1 MNDNY
6 NTYRIWAPDNALWTQ
21 WAKPVLFARTL
32 QQVPEKLVLPAV
44 KWAPYGDGRTA
55 LFVDLP
61 GKRGVLEGLALAQ
74 MGYRPVP
81 LYNGVY
87 GADKWSMAVDVTS
100 VAETLYQ
107 GADYLSCLHIRPD
120 APPAFLLDAARM
132 KGTARQPGRYDNR
145 WCVFPQD
152 APSADF
158 LKAQGIES
166 IYVRTKE
173 IQNDLAHILLRYQKK
188 GIRIYQVRDNGVP
201 KKLTVVRP
209 SHFKSFLYRF
219 CTLLG
224 LTRNAAGDSA
234 EWCPRLPS
242 PQEPGIM
249 VLARKRRKNV
259 KSSYCLEDVCQAI
272 GRFVKRNAI
281 IFHTLP
287 AGSGQFSAGQSGWY
301 QQFRHWNIQLPEY

>member
-1 MNDNY
+1 
-6 NTYRIWAPDNALWTQ
+6 
-21 WAKPVLFARTL
+21 
-32 QQVPEKLVLPAV
+32 
-44 KWAPYGDGRTA
+44 
-55 LFVDLP
+55 
-61 GKRGVLEGLALAQ
+61 

-224 LTRNAAGDSA
+224 LTRNAAGGFGGMVPEATQSSGT
-234 EWCPRLPS
+234 RYY
-242 PQEPGIM
+242 GI
-249 VLARKRRKNV
+249 
-259 KSSYCLEDVCQAI
+259 
-272 GRFVKRNAI
+272 G
-281 IFHTLP
+281 
-287 AGSGQFSAGQSGWY
+287 
-301 QQFRHWNIQLPEY
+301 

>member
-1 MNDNY
+1 MLCGLSGPS
-6 NTYRIWAPDNALWTQ
+6 RCCLPGRSSR
-21 WAKPVLFARTL
+21 FR
-32 QQVPEKLVLPAV
+32 EKLVLPAV

-107 GADYLSCLHIRPD
+107 GADYLSCQHIRPD

-224 LTRNAAGDSA
+224 LTRNAAGGFGGMVPEATQSSGT
-234 EWCPRLPS
+234 RYY
-242 PQEPGIM
+242 GI
-249 VLARKRRKNV
+249 
-259 KSSYCLEDVCQAI
+259 
-272 GRFVKRNAI
+272 G
-281 IFHTLP
+281 
-287 AGSGQFSAGQSGWY
+287 
-301 QQFRHWNIQLPEY
+301 

>member
-21 WAKPVLFARTL
+21 WAKPVLF
-32 QQVPEKLVLPAV
+32 LPAV

-120 APPAFLLDAARM
+120 ARPDSREDM
-132 KGTARQPGRYDNR
+132 ITAGAS
-145 WCVFPQD
+145 FH
-152 APSADF
+152 
-158 LKAQGIES
+158 
-166 IYVRTKE
+166 RT
-173 IQNDLAHILLRYQKK
+173 H
-188 GIRIYQVRDNGVP
+188 
-201 KKLTVVRP
+201 
-209 SHFKSFLYRF
+209 
-219 CTLLG
+219 
-224 LTRNAAGDSA
+224 
-234 EWCPRLPS
+234 PRL
-242 PQEPGIM
+242 
-249 VLARKRRKNV
+249 
-259 KSSYCLEDVCQAI
+259 
-272 GRFVKRNAI
+272 
-281 IFHTLP
+281 IF
-287 AGSGQFSAGQSGWY
+287 
-301 QQFRHWNIQLPEY
+301 